1 MAENKENY
9 KPEWTPDG
17 AGSEFASS
25 VMPGIEGSGVQET
38 APRPFS
44 RKQMSVEEYVH
55 GVLSGNRRIL
65 AQAITIVESNSE
77 KHFALGQE
85 IIRRILPYTGN
96 SVRVGITGV
105 PGAGKSTFIECFG
118 NMLCDKGR
126 KVAVLAV
133 DPTSSISRGSIL
145 GDKTR
150 MERLSRRNEAFIR
163 PSPSGGTL
171 GGVTRKSRET
181 MLLCEAAGFDT
192 ILVETVGVGQN
203 ETSVRAMVEDDNFAQ
218 TWYVFWVLP
227 MVFILLNLFMVPR
240 YQITLQTG
248 RVLQVYIVM
257 SIALLFLLF
266 LFNTIFLLMANSL
279 NKNARLQQEN
289 QFLSMQQ
296 QRYESLK
303 AAIEEARQA
312 RHDMRH
318 QLNQISALA
327 EAGDLDNLKAYLAKT
342 VSRIPDLDMNFCEN
356 RAADS
361 VVGYYCALAKR
372 EGVPFCAKLDLP
384 QVLPVDEIDLC
395 LVLSNLLENAFEASL
410 RTAPARRKIEV
421 TAYVHAERL
430 LLVEVENAFD
440 GEVNEKSGL
449 FRSSKR
455 KENGIGIQ
463 SVQHIAEKT
472 GGASTFTHQN
482 GVFSAKVMLCGEKQP
497 PETAD
502 STTELYGK
510 CEKQCGK
517 RRNLPYKKWK
527 LHSPNGNL
535 HAKSGK

>member
-44 RKQMSVEEYVH
+44 RKQMSVEDYVQ

-96 SVRVGITGV
+96 SIRVGITGV

-203 ETSVRAMVEDDNFAQ
+203 ETSVRAMVDFFL
-218 TWYVFWVLP
+218 V
-227 MVFILLNLFMVPR
+227 
-240 YQITLQTG
+240 IT
-248 RVLQVYIVM
+248 
-257 SIALLFLLF
+257 IAG
-266 LFNTIFLLMANSL
+266 
-279 NKNARLQQEN
+279 
-289 QFLSMQQ
+289 
-296 QRYESLK
+296 
-303 AAIEEARQA
+303 
-312 RHDMRH
+312 
-318 QLNQISALA
+318 
-327 EAGDLDNLKAYLAKT
+327 AGD
-342 VSRIPDLDMNFCEN
+342 DLQ
-356 RAADS
+356 
-361 VVGYYCALAKR
+361 GIKK
-372 EGVPFCAKLDLP
+372 GV
-384 QVLPVDEIDLC
+384 I
-395 LVLSNLLENAFEASL
+395 
-410 RTAPARRKIEV
+410 
-421 TAYVHAERL
+421 
-430 LLVEVENAFD
+430 
-440 GEVNEKSGL
+440 
-449 FRSSKR
+449 
-455 KENGIGIQ
+455 
-463 SVQHIAEKT
+463 
-472 GGASTFTHQN
+472 
-482 GVFSAKVMLCGEKQP
+482 
-497 PETAD
+497 ETAD
-502 STTELYGK
+502 AILVNKADGDNKTRAQAARAEYEQVLRYLRPATEGWTTGAYTCSAITGEGVEGIWNVILGFIKQTRRTGVLESRRGSQTMEWVKSMTDDYIRTMIYSNPRVQKCMDELSG
-510 CEKQCGK
+510 QVMSGDMPPT
-517 RRNLPYKKWK
+517 LA
-527 LHSPNGNL
+527 
-535 HAKSGK
+535 AKELIDTIEAALKA